1 MKLTTK
7 EILPAARLLEQ
18 AKSSTLSEGEF
29 TVTLKMANTIC
40 PILAEA
46 QKSEE
51 RIRESAKPRDW
62 DEIVELIKKAKSS
75 SISKEEAER
84 VNVAVKEYDGKVSKA
99 LEELLSEEHDIN
111 VELLLSGVPAKLMR
125 ENNWAFGAIAELKP
139 ITKEE

>member
-1 MKLTTK
+1 MTLTTK

-111 VELLLSGVPAKLMR
+111 VELLPSGVPAKLMR